1 MIFFVL
7 DKIDF
12 ASYAVDDVPYVI
24 DDGARQVTD
33 SLVNTSGESFAGL
46 LVIKWKSVLIRVV

>member
-1 MIFFVL
+1 MILSVL
-7 DKIDF
+7 GKIDF

-24 DDGARQVTD
+24 EDGARQVTD

-46 LVIKWKSVLIRVV
+46 LVIK